1 MSSESQTSDFDLAKK
16 IEDTLKG
23 VEKDRQQ
30 RILRWVS
37 ESLGLSAAALQH
49 QVELS
54 AKPSDR
60 VSALIASH
68 AMQPTSRDIKSFVEA
83 KQPKSDM
90 QFAALVAYFYQF
102 EAPEQDRRD
111 SISTDDLKDAA
122 RKAKWR
128 QPPKPNA
135 TLNNAVAAGYL
146 DRAERG
152 AFRINAVGE
161 NLVAMTLPGDQEQLS
176 RGPRVKRARK
186 NRNTKPG
193 RKAASR

>member
-30 RILRWVS
+30 RILRWVT
-37 ESLGLSAAALQH
+37 ESLGLSAVAPQH
-49 QVELS
+49 QVETF
-54 AKPSDR
+54 AKPGDR
-60 VSALIASH
+60 GS
-68 AMQPTSRDIKSFVEA
+68 PRDIKSFVEA
-83 KQPKSDM
+83 KKPKNDT

-102 EAPEQDRRD
+102 EAPEQDRKD

-128 QPPKPNA
+128 QPPKPHA

-152 AFRINAVGE
+152 AYRINAVGE
-161 NLVAMTLPGDQEQLS
+161 NLVAMTLPGDQEQPARS
-176 RGPRVKRARK
+176 ARVTRTRKRRSTRPRK
-186 NRNTKPG
+186 N
-193 RKAASR
+193 AAPR